1 MHFSPCTH
9 SFLFASSGTHGIP
22 REMERL
28 VAEVS
33 RFCAIL
39 NPRRLFRS
47 FLSSSFSL
55 YIEIQYNATR
65 KVTDIHIHTRGSFS
79 APWTDAH
86 FFLISFRYST
96 WEPEENILD
105 ARLLAAFEE
114 RYRPF
119 QASASHL
126 ETRRVAPVQPQL
138 EAHLV
143 SSLTHPLSP
152 LLPFCREREM
162 ELYGPKKRGPKPK
175 TFLLKVGG
183 QCPMVGSSVLC
194 QFVGSRPLGVM
205 NQWCVLF
212 VIQEAVTM
220 SLHR

>member
-9 SFLFASSGTHGIP
+9 NFLFASSGTHGIP
-22 REMERL
+22 REMEGL

-39 NPRRLFRS
+39 NPRLLFRS

-79 APWTDAH
+79 APWTDAR

-143 SSLTHPLSP
+143 FSLTHPLSP

-175 TFLLKVGG
+175 TFLLKVG
-183 QCPMVGSSVLC
+183 
-194 QFVGSRPLGVM
+194 
-205 NQWCVLF
+205 
-212 VIQEAVTM
+212 
-220 SLHR
+220 

>member
-9 SFLFASSGTHGIP
+9 NFLFASSGTHGIP
-22 REMERL
+22 REMEGL

-39 NPRRLFRS
+39 NPRLLFRS
-47 FLSSSFSL
+47 LLSSSFSL

-143 SSLTHPLSP
+143 SSLTQPLSP
-152 LLPFCREREM
+152 SFLSAGSERWSCMAQKNED
-162 ELYGPKKRGPKPK
+162 PNPKPS
-175 TFLLKVGG
+175 
-183 QCPMVGSSVLC
+183 C
-194 QFVGSRPLGVM
+194 SR
-205 NQWCVLF
+205 
-212 VIQEAVTM
+212 
-220 SLHR
+220 